1 MHIFFCNQCAL
12 AYNRFNLI
20 ADVFIGRSRVE
31 SITIFV
37 EINNPCKLAP
47 AFPVL
52 QKKNLFVFYDC
63 KSVYPASIFSS
74 IHCSFWGLSRSLCI
88 IISII
93 HTVHFAV
100 FFQCSYIS
108 FISLYIYNTVVKV
121 TRHVTYCSRVSI
133 LMDLSFG
140 LRSGSLH
147 KQHVTTHLQ
156 ISVSVC
162 PYTRHNRLL
171 TERLTHLGAL
181 VPRWNL

>member
-1 MHIFFCNQCAL
+1 MGKELKVVVYYLCQLQKNTHPVTLGQVDIMQLYSFIFFRL
-12 AYNRFNLI
+12 
-20 ADVFIGRSRVE
+20 
-31 SITIFV
+31 
-37 EINNPCKLAP
+37 
-47 AFPVL
+47 
-52 QKKNLFVFYDC
+52 
-63 KSVYPASIFSS
+63 
-74 IHCSFWGLSRSLCI
+74 CSFWGLSRSLCI